1 LNRKDA
7 KSEAPILTK
16 NLGGLRVFA
25 VKIQGD
31 KMMDHPITVGRVLRS
46 STAGFAIGCRVLRED
61 VPEFGA
67 FVKVAQGNTE
77 ITGLIYDVQFVDDP
91 LVRQISVLV
100 MGFARD
106 GQVYQHLP
114 PQPPA
119 TLDQI
124 VTCTPDE
131 VIAFTREFTFLRTI
145 LNAKD
150 APADELI
157 AASLR
162 IAAAA
167 RPESERHAFLLDA
180 GRELAR
186 LLSVDPVRL
195 EGILRRIKPG
205 GR

>member
-1 LNRKDA
+1 MTD
-7 KSEAPILTK
+7 
-16 NLGGLRVFA
+16 
-25 VKIQGD
+25 Q
-31 KMMDHPITVGRVLRS
+31 PITVGRVLRS

-91 LVRQISVLV
+91 LVRQIISADSMPEELRKDQSQRLAPIEISVLV

-106 GQVYQHLP
+106 GLVYQHLP

-162 IAAAA
+162 LAAAA
-167 RPESERHAFLLDA
+167 RSESERRAFLLGA

-195 EGILRRIKPG
+195 EGILRRIKP
-205 GR
+205 

>member
-1 LNRKDA
+1 M
-7 KSEAPILTK
+7 T
-16 NLGGLRVFA
+16 
-25 VKIQGD
+25 
-31 KMMDHPITVGRVLRS
+31 DHPITVGRVLRS

-67 FVKVAQGNTE
+67 FVKVAQGNYE

-91 LVRQISVLV
+91 LVRQIITADSMPEELRKDQSQRLAPIEISVLAV
-100 MGFARD
+100 GFARD

-131 VIAFTREFTFLRTI
+131 VIAFTRGFAFLRTI

-162 IAAAA
+162 TAAVA
-167 RPESERHAFLLDA
+167 RPEGEQRAFLLDA

>member
-1 LNRKDA
+1 MSD
-7 KSEAPILTK
+7 
-16 NLGGLRVFA
+16 
-25 VKIQGD
+25 Q
-31 KMMDHPITVGRVLRS
+31 PITVGRVLRS
-46 STAGFAIGCRVLRED
+46 STAGFSIGCRVLREN

-67 FVKVAQGNTE
+67 FVKVAQGNYE

-91 LVRQISVLV
+91 LVRQIITADSMPEELRKDQSQRLAPIEISVLV
-100 MGFARD
+100 VGFARD

-131 VIAFTREFTFLRTI
+131 TVAFTREFTFLRTI
-145 LNAKD
+145 LNTKD

-162 IAAAA
+162 MAAAV
-167 RPESERHAFLLDA
+167 RPEGERRAFLLDA

-195 EGILRRIKPG
+195 EGILRRITSVS
-205 GR
+205 RSRL

>member
-1 LNRKDA
+1 
-7 KSEAPILTK
+7 
-16 NLGGLRVFA
+16 
-25 VKIQGD
+25 
-31 KMMDHPITVGRVLRS
+31 MMDHPITVGRVLRS

-67 FVKVAQGNTE
+67 FVKVAQGTTE

-91 LVRQISVLV
+91 LVRQIITADSMPEELRKDQSQRLAPIEISVLV

-106 GQVYQHLP
+106 GLVYQHLP

-131 VIAFTREFTFLRTI
+131 VVAFTREFTFLRTI

-157 AASLR
+157 AAGLR
-162 IAAAA
+162 LAAAA
-167 RPESERHAFLLDA
+167 RSESERRAFLLDA

-195 EGILRRIKPG
+195 EGILRRIKP
-205 GR
+205 

>member
-1 LNRKDA
+1 M
-7 KSEAPILTK
+7 SE
-16 NLGGLRVFA
+16 
-25 VKIQGD
+25 Q
-31 KMMDHPITVGRVLRS
+31 PITVGRVLRS

-67 FVKVAQGNTE
+67 FVKVAQGNCA

-91 LVRQISVLV
+91 LVRQIITADSMPEELRRDQSQRLAPIEISVLV
-100 MGFARD
+100 VGFVRD

-124 VTCTPDE
+124 VTCTPDD
-131 VIAFTREFTFLRTI
+131 VLAFTREFTFLRTI

-162 IAAAA
+162 MAAAA
-167 RPESERHAFLLDA
+167 RPEGERRAFLLDA

-205 GR
+205 GW

>member
-1 LNRKDA
+1 MTD
-7 KSEAPILTK
+7 
-16 NLGGLRVFA
+16 
-25 VKIQGD
+25 Q
-31 KMMDHPITVGRVLRS
+31 PITVGRVLRS

-67 FVKVAQGNTE
+67 FVTVAQGNTE

-91 LVRQISVLV
+91 LVRQIISADSMPEELRKDQSQRLAPIEISVLV

-167 RPESERHAFLLDA
+167 RSESERRAFLLGA

>member
-1 LNRKDA
+1 MSD
-7 KSEAPILTK
+7 
-16 NLGGLRVFA
+16 
-25 VKIQGD
+25 Q
-31 KMMDHPITVGRVLRS
+31 PITVGRVLRS
-46 STAGFAIGCRVLRED
+46 STAGFSIGCRVLREN

-67 FVKVAQGNTE
+67 FVKVAQGNCA

-91 LVRQISVLV
+91 LVRQIISADSMLRDGIAEELRRDQSQRLAPIEISVLV
-100 MGFARD
+100 VGFARD

-131 VIAFTREFTFLRTI
+131 AIAFTREFTFLRTI

-162 IAAAA
+162 TAAAA
-167 RPESERHAFLLDA
+167 RPEGEQRAFLLDA

>member
-1 LNRKDA
+1 MTD
-7 KSEAPILTK
+7 
-16 NLGGLRVFA
+16 
-25 VKIQGD
+25 Q
-31 KMMDHPITVGRVLRS
+31 PITVGRVLRS

-91 LVRQISVLV
+91 LVRQIITADSMPEELRKDQSQRLAPIEISVLV
-100 MGFARD
+100 VGFARD

-167 RPESERHAFLLDA
+167 RSESERRAFLLDA

>member
-1 LNRKDA
+1 MTD
-7 KSEAPILTK
+7 
-16 NLGGLRVFA
+16 
-25 VKIQGD
+25 Q
-31 KMMDHPITVGRVLRS
+31 PITVGRVLRS

-67 FVKVAQGNTE
+67 FVKVTQGNTE

-91 LVRQISVLV
+91 LVRQIIGADSMPEELRKDQSQRLAPIEISVLV

-131 VIAFTREFTFLRTI
+131 VIAFTREFAFLRTI

-162 IAAAA
+162 TAAVA
-167 RPESERHAFLLDA
+167 RPEGEQRAFLLDA

>member
-1 LNRKDA
+1 MSD
-7 KSEAPILTK
+7 
-16 NLGGLRVFA
+16 
-25 VKIQGD
+25 Q
-31 KMMDHPITVGRVLRS
+31 PITVGRVLRS
-46 STAGFAIGCRVLRED
+46 STAGFSIGCRVLREN

-67 FVKVAQGNTE
+67 FVKVAQGNCA

-91 LVRQISVLV
+91 LVRQIISADSMPEELRRDQSQRLAPIEISVLV
-100 MGFARD
+100 VGFVRD

-131 VIAFTREFTFLRTI
+131 VLAFTREFTFLRTI

-162 IAAAA
+162 TAAAA
-167 RPESERHAFLLDA
+167 RTEGEQRAFLLGA

-195 EGILRRIKPG
+195 EGILRRIKPTSQ
-205 GR
+205 

>member
-1 LNRKDA
+1 MTD
-7 KSEAPILTK
+7 
-16 NLGGLRVFA
+16 
-25 VKIQGD
+25 Q
-31 KMMDHPITVGRVLRS
+31 PITVGRVLRS

-91 LVRQISVLV
+91 LVRQIITADSMPEELRKDQSQRLAPIEISVLV
-100 MGFARD
+100 VGFARD

-124 VTCTPDE
+124 VTCTPGA
-131 VIAFTREFTFLRTI
+131 VIAFTREFAFLRTI

-162 IAAAA
+162 TAAVA
-167 RPESERHAFLLDA
+167 RPEGERRAFLLDA

>member
-1 LNRKDA
+1 MTD
-7 KSEAPILTK
+7 
-16 NLGGLRVFA
+16 
-25 VKIQGD
+25 Q
-31 KMMDHPITVGRVLRS
+31 PITVGRVLRS

-67 FVKVAQGNTE
+67 LVKVAQGNTE

-91 LVRQISVLV
+91 LVRQIITADSMPEELRKDQSQRLAPIEISVLV
-100 MGFARD
+100 VGFARD

-150 APADELI
+150 APADELV

-167 RPESERHAFLLDA
+167 RSESERRAFLLDA

>member
-1 LNRKDA
+1 MTD
-7 KSEAPILTK
+7 
-16 NLGGLRVFA
+16 
-25 VKIQGD
+25 Q
-31 KMMDHPITVGRVLRS
+31 PITVGRVLRS

-67 FVKVAQGNTE
+67 FVKVAQGNYE

-91 LVRQISVLV
+91 LVRQIITADSMPEELRKDQSQRLAPIEISVLV
-100 MGFARD
+100 VGFARD

-124 VTCTPDE
+124 VTCMPGE
-131 VIAFTREFTFLRTI
+131 VLAFTREFTFLRTI

-162 IAAAA
+162 MAAIA
-167 RPESERHAFLLDA
+167 RPEGEQRAFLLDA
-180 GRELAR
+180 GRELAQ

-205 GR
+205 GW

>member
-1 LNRKDA
+1 MSD
-7 KSEAPILTK
+7 
-16 NLGGLRVFA
+16 
-25 VKIQGD
+25 Q
-31 KMMDHPITVGRVLRS
+31 PITVGRVLRS
-46 STAGFAIGCRVLRED
+46 STAGFSIGCRVLREN

-67 FVKVAQGNTE
+67 FVKVAQGNCA

-91 LVRQISVLV
+91 LVRQIISADSMLRDGIAEELRRDQSQRLAPIEISVLV
-100 MGFARD
+100 VGFARD

-131 VIAFTREFTFLRTI
+131 AIAFTHEFTFLRTI

-162 IAAAA
+162 TAAAA
-167 RPESERHAFLLDA
+167 RPEGERRAFLLDA

-195 EGILRRIKPG
+195 EGILRRIKPTSQ
-205 GR
+205 

>member
-1 LNRKDA
+1 MSD
-7 KSEAPILTK
+7 
-16 NLGGLRVFA
+16 
-25 VKIQGD
+25 Q
-31 KMMDHPITVGRVLRS
+31 PITVGRVLRS

-67 FVKVAQGNTE
+67 FVKVAQGNYT

-91 LVRQISVLV
+91 LVRQIITADSMPEELRKDQSQRLAPIEISVLV
-100 MGFARD
+100 VGFARD
-106 GQVYQHLP
+106 GHVYQHLP

-131 VIAFTREFTFLRTI
+131 VLAFTREFTFLRTI

-162 IAAAA
+162 MAAGA
-167 RPESERHAFLLDA
+167 RPEGERHTFLLGA

-195 EGILRRIKPG
+195 EGILRRIKP
-205 GR
+205 

>member
-1 LNRKDA
+1 MSD
-7 KSEAPILTK
+7 
-16 NLGGLRVFA
+16 
-25 VKIQGD
+25 Q
-31 KMMDHPITVGRVLRS
+31 PITVGRVLRS

-67 FVKVAQGNTE
+67 FVKVAQGTTE

-91 LVRQISVLV
+91 LVRQIITADSMPEELRKDQSQRLAPIEISVLV
-100 MGFARD
+100 VGFARD

-131 VIAFTREFTFLRTI
+131 VLAFTREFTFLRTI

-162 IAAAA
+162 MAAGA
-167 RPESERHAFLLDA
+167 RPEGERHTFLLGA

-195 EGILRRIKPG
+195 EGILRRIKP
-205 GR
+205 